1 MIPGGFQKRK
11 KVTVKRLIKKSLDL
25 FLQEQWAGIGHYV
38 ASETCN
44 ILAKRKIFQGSKILT
59 CPLCRFSAA
68 AFVHLSNPIAI
79 SWNSACPNCNSRSRH
94 RGLVF
99 LYREFL
105 QNSQGKK
112 ILHFAPEPVL
122 AHEIRKYSQHQ
133 YFTTDYNMNEVDY
146 PNEDIQKLTFGD
158 SSFDVILN
166 NHVLE
171 HIPDDRK
178 AMRELARILKPK
190 GIAILTIPGNWRRK
204 QTKIFSHLNYNGHY
218 RDYGLDIMNFL
229 RDSFS
234 MVKKNN
240 LFHYQGQRH
249 AIKPLETAFICIK

>member
-1 MIPGGFQKRK
+1 MIPCGFQKRK
-11 KVTVKRLIKKSLDL
+11 KITVKRFMRKSLVL
-25 FLQEQWAGIGHYV
+25 FLQEQWSGLGHYV
-38 ASETCN
+38 ASETGN
-44 ILAKRKIFQGSKILT
+44 LLAERRIFLKKKILI
-59 CPLCRFSAA
+59 CPLCKYSTSA
-68 AFVHLSNPIAI
+68 FIHLSNPLGI

-99 LYREFL
+99 LYREYL
-105 QNSQGKK
+105 QNCQRKK

-122 AHEIRKYSQHQ
+122 THEIRQYNQHQ
-133 YFTTDYNMNEVDY
+133 YFTTDYNMREVNY
-146 PNEDIQKLTFGD
+146 PGEDIQKLTFGD
-158 SSFDVILN
+158 SSFDIILS

-171 HIPDDRK
+171 HVPDDRK

-218 RDYGLDIMNFL
+218 RDYGLDILDML
-229 RDSFS
+229 QDSFS